1 MNELF
6 TVEEMVIGLV
16 MNYKVKVSV
25 DSVKDSSIMTQL
37 TEAINTGIIKPRT
50 NKNGVVKI
58 IEGVYTFVE
67 NTVDEVAHNVLT
79 YYKKI
84 YNNESAR
91 NKFLKKRVG
100 ENYVFESNFCLS
112 VDALSKIVSKAMKLN
127 KSDVENTLMNSNSNL
142 LPKIKYNLKRKGSY
156 SSGSFG
162 HYYYLGD
169 VK

>member
-6 TVEEMVIGLV
+6 TVEEMVMGLV
-16 MNYKVKVSV
+16 MDYKIKVSV

-50 NKNGVVKI
+50 NKNGVVKVV
-58 IEGVYTFVE
+58 EGVYTFVE

-100 ENYVFESNFCLS
+100 EDYMFESNFCLS

-127 KSDVENTLMNSNSNL
+127 KSDIENTLMNSNSNL

-169 VK
+169 IK

>member
-6 TVEEMVIGLV
+6 TIEEMVIGLV
-16 MNYKVKVSV
+16 MDYKVKVSTK
-25 DSVKDSSIMTQL
+25 SIKDSSIITEL

-100 ENYVFESNFCLS
+100 ENYVFESNFCLRD
-112 VDALSKIVSKAMKLN
+112 DALSKIVSKAMKLN
-127 KSDVENTLMNSNSNL
+127 KSDVEKTLMNSNSNL

>member
-6 TVEEMVIGLV
+6 KIEEMVIGLITD
-16 MNYKVKVSV
+16 YKVKVSV
-25 DSVKDSSIMTQL
+25 NSVKDSSIITEL
-37 TEAINTGIIKPRT
+37 TEAINKGIVKPRV
-50 NKNGVVKI
+50 NKNGVVKV

-67 NTVDEVAHNVLT
+67 NTVEEVASNVLT

>member
-6 TVEEMVIGLV
+6 TIEEMVIGLITD
-16 MNYKVKVSV
+16 YKIKVSV
-25 DSVKDSSIMTQL
+25 NSVKDSSIITEL
-37 TEAINTGIIKPRT
+37 TEAINKGIVKPRV
-50 NKNGVVKI
+50 NKNGVVKV

-67 NTVDEVAHNVLT
+67 NTVEEVASNVLT

-91 NKFLKKRVG
+91 NTFLKTRVG
-100 ENYVFESNFCLS
+100 KNYVFESKFCLS
-112 VDALSKIVSKAMKLN
+112 VDALSTIVSNSMGLDIT
-127 KSDVENTLMNSNSNL
+127 DVKNILMNSNT
-142 LPKIKYNLKRKGSY
+142 LPKIKHIMKRKGSY
-156 SSGSFG
+156 SSGAYG

>member
-1 MNELF
+1 MNKLF
-6 TVEEMVIGLV
+6 TVEEMVMGLV
-16 MNYKVKVSV
+16 MDHKIKVSI

>member
-127 KSDVENTLMNSNSNL
+127 KPDVENTLNIKNL
-142 LPKIKYNLKRKGSY
+142 FILI
-156 SSGSFG
+156 SS
-162 HYYYLGD
+162 LCT
-169 VK
+169 